1 MDSKEVET
9 IKALVKKYN
18 DVLLNSMSIAV
29 TEDLV
34 NLIVVNNEDE
44 GFELSEMVKQKAN
57 FKQLVTSEFLKINAN
72 SVLDD
77 LKNMD
82 DEFISKMSLR
92 KKEKGFQKRLDL

>member
-1 MDSKEVET
+1 MNSKEVET

-34 NLIVVNNEDE
+34 NLIVVNNEDS
-44 GFELSEMVKQKAN
+44 GFELSKMVKQKAY
-57 FKQLVTSEFLKINAN
+57 FKQLVTTEFLKINAN

-92 KKEKGFQKRLDL
+92 